1 MICQRDVRC
10 GEGRQLRV
18 IDERG
23 RETEQGLL
31 VASRLDI
38 IQTDQGKMFKTV
50 GMFTKQLMG
59 EVTLQI

>member
-1 MICQRDVRC
+1 MK
-10 GEGRQLRV
+10 V
-18 IDERG
+18 IEERR